1 MMQVRFSVLLILLSI
16 VLPVNGRA
24 DDARKPNI
32 VFIMAD
38 DLGWAD
44 VEFHDGNAKTPQL
57 NAIAER
63 SLELTQ
69 HYVAPVCSPTRAGLL
84 TGRYWSRFGVTT
96 PVNTPALPP
105 DTLTLPRALKSV
117 GYDTCLVGKWHLGS
131 LPKWGPNHF
140 GFDHSYGALAGGI
153 SPWLHRYKKGSYSHT
168 WHRNQTLLEE
178 QGHVTDLLTEEAIA
192 WLKSRN
198 DAPFFLYLP
207 YTAVHLPLKEPEEW
221 LERVPENIEGEVAR
235 HYAASVMHLDHSVAR
250 ILDTL
255 KEIGEYEKTL
265 VVFTS
270 DNGSST
276 AENNDLK
283 YPDDNCP
290 SGRLTGNNLP
300 LRGQKGSVY
309 EGGTRVP
316 TLVSWP
322 GRIKAGKI
330 GAPVHITDWMPTFCA
345 LAGFASSEDLKWDGM
360 DVRGL
365 LLEGQSIAPRP
376 IYTAG
381 PIWRSRALRFGDWKL
396 VVHGRGKDEK
406 QELFNLSEDPNE
418 SNSLAKKRL
427 QQLEKLRGL
436 LAEVAAADDRD
447 NVKEFATSSALPG
460 SLIAAITKQSL
471 WENRDGKSRTWFHPR
486 ACAMPDR
493 DGKPMVLMNLQEI
506 GGSDYFGQVHWAITK
521 DLGRTWS
528 EPEPIAALGRDPMP
542 GHAGLK
548 AAVCDVTPQYHP
560 QSDSVIALGHVVF
573 YKGDYFAR
581 KEQLP
586 RYPVYVTRGADGIW
600 SGRKTLEWNDPRG
613 SFIYSNNCGQRYV
626 LPSGD
631 VQMSFT
637 FGPAAENRMAAGVRC
652 SFDGSEL
659 RIKEVGPA
667 LHNKVGRGLLEPS
680 VVKHGDQFWMT
691 LRAEDNRGY
700 VTVSK
705 DGLNW
710 EPKKAWCWED
720 GTPLDMSTTQ
730 QHWLQHSEG
739 LYLVYTRKDQSN
751 PNVIRWRSPLWLAK
765 VDLKKWCLIKSTEQ
779 VVLPL
784 VGDGN
789 KAPNEVALMGNF
801 DVTNV
806 SPDESWITVG
816 EWMPRSGYRGDVLL
830 ARVYW
835 SKPNRLPQW

>member
-1 MMQVRFSVLLILLSI
+1 MVGRYSVFLILLSV
-16 VLPVNGRA
+16 VLSSGRA
-24 DDARKPNI
+24 DEGKKPNI

-44 VEFHDGNAKTPQL
+44 VEFHGGNAPTPQL
-57 NAIAER
+57 NALAEH
-63 SLELTQ
+63 SLELGQ
-69 HYVAPVCSPTRAGLL
+69 HYVAPVCSPTRVGLL
-84 TGRYWSRFGVTT
+84 TGRFGSRFGVTT
-96 PVNTPALPP
+96 PVNTLALPP
-105 DTLTLPRALKSV
+105 DTMTLPIALKSV
-117 GYDTCLVGKWHLGS
+117 GYDTCLTGKWHLGS

-140 GFDHSYGALAGGI
+140 GFDHSYGSLAGGI
-153 SPWLHRYKKGSYSHT
+153 SPWNHRYKKGAYSHT
-168 WHRNQTLLEE
+168 WHRNETLIEE
-178 QGHVTDLLTEEAIA
+178 QGHVTDLLTDEAIA
-192 WLKSRN
+192 WLKSRK
-198 DAPFFLYLP
+198 DSPFFLYLP
-207 YTAVHLPLKEPEEW
+207 YTAIHLPLKEPEEW
-221 LERVPENIEGEVAR
+221 LSRVPENIEGEVAR
-235 HYAASVMHLDHSVAR
+235 HYAASVMHLDHSVGR
-250 ILDTL
+250 VLDAL
-255 KEIGEYEKTL
+255 KEIGKHENTI

-270 DNGSST
+270 DNGGST

-290 SGRLTGNNLP
+290 NGRLTGNNLP

-322 GRIKAGKI
+322 GRIEADKSDD
-330 GAPVHITDWMPTFCA
+330 PVHITDWMPTLCA
-345 LAGFASSEDLKWDGM
+345 LAGFKPEEGLNWDGA
-360 DVRGL
+360 DL
-365 LLEGQSIAPRP
+365 SSYLLEQQPLAQRS

-381 PIWRSRALRFGDWKL
+381 PSWRSRAVRVGDWKL
-396 VVHGRGKDEK
+396 VVQGKGRDAKE
-406 QELFNLSEDPNE
+406 ELFNIASDPSETK
-418 SNSLAKKRL
+418 SLAKKQPQRL
-427 QQLEKLRGL
+427 RQLRAQ
-436 LAEVAAADDRD
+436 LATAAGKDDRG
-447 NVKEFATSSALPG
+447 NVKKFATDSSEGG
-460 SLIAAITKQSL
+460 SLIAAITKQTL
-471 WENRDGKSRTWFHPR
+471 WENRDGKGRTWFHPR
-486 ACAMPDR
+486 ACAMPDQS
-493 DGKPMVLMNLQEI
+493 GEPMVLMNLQEI
-506 GGSDYFGQVHWAITK
+506 GGSDYFGQVHWTVTK

-528 EPEPIAALGRDPMP
+528 EPKPIAALGRDPVP

-586 RYPVYVTRGADGIW
+586 RYPLYVTRSSDGIW
-600 SGRKTLEWNDPRG
+600 SGRKKLEWDDPRG
-613 SFIYSNNCGQRYV
+613 AFIFSNNCGQRHV

-637 FGPAAENRMAAGVRC
+637 FGPAAENRMAAGVQC

-680 VVKHGDQFWMT
+680 VAKHGDQFWMT

-730 QHWLQHSEG
+730 QHWLQHSDG
-739 LYLVYTRKDQSN
+739 LFLVYTRKDNSN
-751 PNVIRWRSPLWLAK
+751 QNVIRWRSPLWLAQ
-765 VDLKKWCLIKSTEQ
+765 VDLEKRCLMKTTER

-784 VGDGN
+784 VGDGVN
-789 KAPNEVALMGNF
+789 APKNVALMGNF

-806 SPDESWITVG
+806 SPGESWITVG
-816 EWMPRSGYRGDVLL
+816 EWMPRAGYRGDVLL
-830 ARVYW
+830 ARIYW
-835 SKPNRLPQW
+835 SKPNKLPLW